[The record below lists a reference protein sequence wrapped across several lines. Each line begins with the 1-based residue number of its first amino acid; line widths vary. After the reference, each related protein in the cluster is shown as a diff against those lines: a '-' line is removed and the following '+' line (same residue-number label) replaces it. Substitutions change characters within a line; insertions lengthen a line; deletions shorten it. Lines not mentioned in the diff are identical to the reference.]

1 MQVKIKYIFQFL
13 ISKSNCLSI
22 VIKSEILLNNLTVIY
37 YMLIYNNFFYTQLAF
52 VFDLQKDLYI
62 AHDNID
68 TFFFFFFRKTLI
80 SFTCYFSFFVFYFL
94 RKILITFT
102 CFFSKSFF
110 VFFIIFSCNFYIWK
124 KTYKKYFI
132 SFFICSSIWVML
144 FNYVICNYVI

>member
-13 ISKSNCLSI
+13 ISKFNGPRI

-62 AHDNID
+62 VHDNID
-68 TFFFFFFRKTLI
+68 TFFLFLFQKNFDIFDVLFFAFCFLLPQKDFDNFHVLL
-80 SFTCYFSFFVFYFL
+80 FEVFL
-94 RKILITFT
+94 
-102 CFFSKSFF
+102 C
-110 VFFIIFSCNFYIWK
+110 FFIIFSCNFYIWK

-132 SFFICSSIWVML
+132 SFLICFSI
-144 FNYVICNYVI
+144 